1 MAPPSGLKLTG
12 VRKTALLAVRLTP
25 GGTDGTS
32 DSEEDTKGNFIAK
45 NSDVLTSSEPGQIIS
60 LITSQ
65 YEPFD
70 LFRPGNFD
78 AREHYRDK
86 TINAMVI

>member
-12 VRKTALLAVRLTP
+12 ARKTAALPAARPTP
-25 GGTDGTS
+25 GGTGGPS
-32 DSEEDTKGNFIAK
+32 DSEEGTKGNFMVK
-45 NSDVLTSSEPGQIIS
+45 NSDVLPSSEPGQIIS

-70 LFRPGNFD
+70 LFRPGSFD
-78 AREHYRDK
+78 AREHY
-86 TINAMVI
+86 